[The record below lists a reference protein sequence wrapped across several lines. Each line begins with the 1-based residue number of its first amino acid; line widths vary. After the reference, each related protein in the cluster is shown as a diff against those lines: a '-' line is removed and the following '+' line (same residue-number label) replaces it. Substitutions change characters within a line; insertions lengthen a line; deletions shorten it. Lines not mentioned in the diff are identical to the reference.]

1 VTVAARCLTVA
12 TDMGIAKAVLSCLEE
27 LSKLNTKSDAL
38 FTFHARGG
46 IFILQIM
53 HYPEYIEFLIIQ
65 PDDFAAPGLTPTKGL
80 ILNAGMPRWIGF
92 TAY

>member
-1 VTVAARCLTVA
+1 MTVAARCLTVV
-12 TDMGIAKAVLSCLEE
+12 TDMGIAGAVLSCLEK

-53 HYPEYIEFLIIQ
+53 HYPEYIEFLTIQ
-65 PDDFAAPGLTPTKGL
+65 PDDFAVPGL

-92 TAY
+92 TAD